1 MKFKLFIGVV
11 AFAMLTLALARWAVD
26 GVRWAVPARAA

>member
-1 MKFKLFIGVV
+1 MKFKLLIGFV
-11 AFAMLTLALARWAVD
+11 AFAMLSLALARWALD